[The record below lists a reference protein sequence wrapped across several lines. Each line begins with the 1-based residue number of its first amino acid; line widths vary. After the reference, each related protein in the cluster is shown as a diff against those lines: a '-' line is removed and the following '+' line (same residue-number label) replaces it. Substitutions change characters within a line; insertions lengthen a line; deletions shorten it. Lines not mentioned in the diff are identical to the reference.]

1 MTKDLA
7 TSQIERQNVLNNRI
21 AIPRI
26 QNTIGIHFL
35 EFNGKYYLTKQMVAN
50 FFEVDIRTID
60 NYLSTSADL
69 QSVTKT
75 GIESYCSVLIRCL
88 AIIIR

>member
-1 MTKDLA
+1 MTKDLT

-35 EFNGKYYLTKQMVAN
+35 EFNGKSYLTKQMVAN
-50 FFEVDIRTID
+50 FFEVDI
-60 NYLSTSADL
+60 
-69 QSVTKT
+69 
-75 GIESYCSVLIRCL
+75 
-88 AIIIR
+88 